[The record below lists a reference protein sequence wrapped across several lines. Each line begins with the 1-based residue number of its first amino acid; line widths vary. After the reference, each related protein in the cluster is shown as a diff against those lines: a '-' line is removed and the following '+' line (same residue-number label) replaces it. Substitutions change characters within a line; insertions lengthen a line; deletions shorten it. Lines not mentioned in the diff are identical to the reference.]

1 MDESQSE
8 IVEQAEKNKTNLI
21 KSHPIAMWLMV
32 LLVYV
37 LLLIGMGYIAFFDQD
52 FNNPQHIIGN
62 YMNILDEYKHLA
74 PDEKVLSE
82 EDFSA
87 LLIESMKKDSEG
99 GGDLQELASQSF
111 NIILGAILAF
121 LSGSVTIVFQRVSKQ
136 KT

>member
-1 MDESQSE
+1 MDDNQSE
-8 IVEQAEKNKTNLI
+8 DIVKTEKNKTDLI
-21 KSHPIAMWLMV
+21 KPHPIVMWLMV
-32 LLVYV
+32 LLVYI

-52 FNNPQHIIGN
+52 FNNPQHTIGN

-121 LSGSVTIVFQRVSKQ
+121 LSGSVTIIFQRVSKQ
-136 KT
+136 KS